1 MPSPE
6 LSPLKGRGRDL
17 LHTCYPI
24 VRGED
29 ERDRA
34 VVSDAHP
41 HLSSK
46 APRPRLYSALTKTRY
61 EDLVELL
68 RPQRVA
74 CFQQARPAATAHV
87 GEKRELRHDQC
98 RSLHVDKAQ
107 VHLACFVRED
117 SQVDELVRQAPHVGF
132 VVIGCRTNP
141 QHITVS
147 DGCMPTV
154 FFIFLAPRARS
165 DALRDDSQTFGP
177 NSGSA

>member
-34 VVSDAHP
+34 VVFDAHS
-41 HLSSK
+41 HVSSK

-74 CFQQARPAATAHV
+74 CFQQARPAAAAPV
-87 GEKRELRHDQC
+87 GGKHDMRSAQC
-98 RSLHVDKAQ
+98 RV
-107 VHLACFVRED
+107 
-117 SQVDELVRQAPHVGF
+117 
-132 VVIGCRTNP
+132 
-141 QHITVS
+141 
-147 DGCMPTV
+147 
-154 FFIFLAPRARS
+154 
-165 DALRDDSQTFGP
+165 
-177 NSGSA
+177 